1 MTYTHRLRITVP
13 TTLADTAAAIGRAM
27 DPDTGGDKSF
37 IEIDGVLVCDTP
49 CTEEFHGQARA
60 MLTDPA
66 LLHAVVAA
74 DYAARRADLTPP
86 TLADCEAFV
95 AGCEIVEPAPVE
107 VLCLE

>member
-49 CTEEFHGQARA
+49 CTEEFHTQAHA
-60 MLTDPA
+60 MLSDAA
-66 LLHAVVAA
+66 LLHSVVAA
-74 DYAARRADLTPP
+74 DYAKRWPDLTAPS
-86 TLADCEAFV
+86 LVECQAFV
-95 AGCEIVEPAPVE
+95 AGVVLEVPPVPE
-107 VLCLE
+107 LPE